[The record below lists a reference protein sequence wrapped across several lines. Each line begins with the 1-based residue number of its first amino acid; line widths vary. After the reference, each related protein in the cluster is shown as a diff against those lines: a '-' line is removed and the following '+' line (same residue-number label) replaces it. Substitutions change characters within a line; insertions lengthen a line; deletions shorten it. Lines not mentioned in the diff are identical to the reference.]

1 MKKFSLQDEIL
12 KEKDETIITLDDLID
27 KQALDITELN
37 EIIARITEELSLS
50 LEEKEEL
57 RGRVILSK

>member
-1 MKKFSLQDEIL
+1 MKD
-12 KEKDETIITLDDLID
+12 EKDETILTLDDLIN

-57 RGRVILSK
+57 RGRFLL